1 MRINPVG
8 MKYGILMILSLVFS
22 SFVLQAQK
30 GDLFVKQ
37 GEPNLC
43 LDHKVAPKES
53 FFSIGR
59 LYNIHPRHIAAFNKL
74 DFNKGLQIDQHIRI
88 PLTDTNF
95 TQKGNSGTP
104 VYFKP
109 STAMSLS
116 AVSKE
121 NNNVSTASLKAW
133 NGLSGDQAKKD
144 SKLIIGFLLSKEM
157 PSVTIKAKPVSQT
170 EEKPE
175 IKPAPPVV
183 VEEKKEPV
191 KPVEAPV
198 TIPEIKQP
206 EVKQPEVRQPE
217 RKEERTVA
225 PPVSVQESNGLG
237 YFKMS
242 FDQQVKKTPVSKEET
257 VTAGIFKTA
266 SGWQDEKYYLLIDGV
281 APGTIIRIG
290 NPSNTRVIYAKVLGE
305 MNGIRQNEGYNI
317 RISNAAA
324 SALAITDTEKFIVKI
339 TY

>member
-1 MRINPVG
+1 
-8 MKYGILMILSLVFS
+8 MKYGILMILALVS
-22 SFVLQAQK
+22 TSFLLQAQK
-30 GDLFVKQ
+30 GELYVKQ
-37 GEPNLC
+37 GEKDLC

-74 DFNKGLQIDQHIRI
+74 DFSKGLQIDQHIRI

-109 STAMSLS
+109 SSAMSLA

-121 NNNVSTASLKAW
+121 NKNVSAASLRAW

-157 PSVTIKAKPVSQT
+157 PSVTIKAKPVSPS

-175 IKPAPPVV
+175 NKPAPPVV
-183 VEEKKEPV
+183 AEEKKEPV
-191 KPVEAPV
+191 KPVEQPVVAPEV
-198 TIPEIKQP
+198 KQP
-206 EVKQPEVRQPE
+206 EVKQPEIRQPE
-217 RKEERTVA
+217 KKEERQVTA
-225 PPVSVQESNGLG
+225 PVSVQESNGLG
-237 YFKMS
+237 YFKGS

-266 SGWQDEKYYLLIDGV
+266 SGWQDEKYYLLMDGV
-281 APGTIIRIG
+281 APGSIIRIG

-324 SALAITDTEKFIVKI
+324 SALGITDTEKFIVKI

>member
-1 MRINPVG
+1 MSPNPVG
-8 MKYGILMILSLVFS
+8 MKKGIFSFLFILF
-22 SFVLQAQK
+22 FYFQVLAQK
-30 GDLFVKQ
+30 AELYVKTS
-37 GEPNLC
+37 EKELC
-43 LDHKVAPKES
+43 LEHKVMPKES

-59 LYNIHPRHIAAFNKL
+59 LYNVHPRHLAAFNKI
-74 DFNKGLQIDQHIRI
+74 DINKGLQIDQRLRI

-104 VYFKP
+104 VYYKP
-109 STAMSLS
+109 AVASTLS

-121 NNNVSTASLKAW
+121 NNNVAVSSLKSW
-133 NGLSGDQAKKD
+133 NSVSGDQVKKD

-157 PSVTIKAKPVSQT
+157 PSVTIKTKPVEAA
-170 EEKPE
+170 EEKIE
-175 IKPAPPVV
+175 KVVTPPVV

-191 KPVEAPV
+191 IQPEKPVIQPV
-198 TIPEIKQP
+198 
-206 EVKQPEVRQPE
+206 VKQPEVIKQPE
-217 RKEERTVA
+217 RKEEKPLVTA
-225 PPVSVQESNGLG
+225 TENMSVNEQG
-237 YFKMS
+237 YFKYS
-242 FDQQVKKTPVSKEET
+242 FEQQVRKSPVSKDET

-266 SGWQDEKYYLLIDGV
+266 SGWQDEKYYMLIDGV
-281 APGTIIRIG
+281 SPGTIIKIS

-324 SALAITDTEKFIVKI
+324 AKLAITDQEKFIVKI

>member
-1 MRINPVG
+1 
-8 MKYGILMILSLVFS
+8 MKYGILMILALVS
-22 SFVLQAQK
+22 TSFLLQAQK
-30 GDLFVKQ
+30 GDLYVKQ
-37 GEPNLC
+37 GERGLC

-109 STAMSLS
+109 ASAMSLA

-121 NNNVSTASLKAW
+121 NKNVSTTSLKAW
-133 NGLSGDQAKKD
+133 NGLPGDQVKKD

-157 PSVTIKAKPVSQT
+157 PSVTIKTKPVT
-170 EEKPE
+170 TAEEKPE
-175 IKPAPPVV
+175 VKPAPPVV

-198 TIPEIKQP
+198 TIPEVKQP
-206 EVKQPEVRQPE
+206 EVKQPEVPQPE
-217 RKEERTVA
+217 KKEDRPLT
-225 PPVSVQESNGLG
+225 PTVSVPESNGMG
-237 YFKMS
+237 YFKGS

-281 APGTIIRIG
+281 APGTIIRIS

-324 SALAITDTEKFIVKI
+324 SALAITDMEKFIVKI